1 MTKSFIAHLSG
12 FYMNCRATGIIT
24 IKKKLLVW
32 WRIAGVSQEKARPV
46 QQPVKGH
53 SSASTSFKIN
63 TNQNQKNTTWQKLI
77 LLSCMLYTMEMTRV
91 YFPGQPSHSW
101 RLISVAVPQITNKTH
116 QHHHHLGISIYYA
129 VKSNT
134 IWILFL
140 KINNFHFQN
149 QYSSSLDSFMGN
161 C

>member
-1 MTKSFIAHLSG
+1 MKGLSSG
-12 FYMNCRATGIIT
+12 SVG
-24 IKKKLLVW
+24 
-32 WRIAGVSQEKARPV
+32 
-46 QQPVKGH
+46 
-53 SSASTSFKIN
+53 FKIN
-63 TNQNQKNTTWQKLI
+63 TNKNQKKARLDKFI
-77 LLSCMLYTMEMTRV
+77 LVSCVLCTIEMSRV
-91 YFPGQPSHSW
+91 GFPGQPSPQVKTSM
-101 RLISVAVPQITNKTH
+101 AVTQITNETH